1 MLDEGERLLAEGC
14 VAHNYFLFYRDAIE
28 SCMARG
34 DGEGVVRYADALE
47 AYTSGEPLPWSNFLI
62 ARARALAAWG
72 RGARDAASL
81 AELARLRDQA
91 ASAGLG
97 PLRAALDEAAAPR
110 TPE

>member
-1 MLDEGERLLAEGC
+1 
-14 VAHNYFLFYRDAIE
+14 
-28 SCMARG
+28 MARG